1 MMAFIFD
8 SLTILVVFTGFS
20 IAAIFEVFVTCCYN
34 CCCTKHHMQVP
45 EDIYDDYETGGDNG
59 GSRPKTG
66 ESRSVIND
74 HQIQPTMNESNL
86 NSLGHPP
93 TPAQWWFGRNMK
105 VWKINGKPMGIW
117 NSFLFYFLLR
127 FYDFLHLFFMISSP
141 YHRVSIVI
149 NALDKNQMRTRL

>member
-1 MMAFIFD
+1 
-8 SLTILVVFTGFS
+8 
-20 IAAIFEVFVTCCYN
+20 
-34 CCCTKHHMQVP
+34 MQVP

-93 TPAQWWFGRNMK
+93 TPAQW
-105 VWKINGKPMGIW
+105 
-117 NSFLFYFLLR
+117 
-127 FYDFLHLFFMISSP
+127 
-141 YHRVSIVI
+141 
-149 NALDKNQMRTRL
+149 